1 MSRDDLDRHDS
12 ASGDEEVYSGLAALP
27 GLRVHDSEDSSDEE
41 RDDVNQQKP
50 YWKEFEHLRKVYQA
64 IEQLFVRFPN
74 GEGLTLQH
82 IPDIMNLGVALHDAW
97 MTRLRTLTATA
108 MSSFAMIMFGF
119 GDQENQEGMDY
130 GAVTRSYTNFI
141 KPVILLQQYIATLIG
156 HGERRLSERELEE
169 LKDMFSNRLMLV
181 KHVIV
186 RMKHHI
192 ESLRECHSLA
202 RAASITE
209 LGQLGD
215 PVDRSYLEQN
225 RDRMDPIHHL
235 IVYIANRLKAHQFK
249 RFGEQCYEQVYLN
262 SKVVMLDEAGNRLRS
277 MNRRTPTRYW
287 RPACSLEEFIN
298 RQCDKETN
306 FDYWKTL
313 TGSRDMTSR
322 LVDHFCCPGGGE
334 SEFPELKVNR
344 HWFAYA
350 DGIYDCHEQLFYA
363 YDEMHLL
370 AQKHG
375 ESLACINLFED
386 VCFNR
391 AIMDESVDSL
401 EKIMAIP
408 TPVFDS
414 IFTHQKM
421 DREVIKWFYVFFGR
435 MFYALHMFDK
445 WQVVAFLKGVAGTG
459 KSTLGNLLLRII
471 PQEFVGNLSSNTETQ
486 FGLETL
492 ADRLIWI
499 CLEVKANFKLPLN
512 DLQSMISGELVQV
525 AQKFKQARTV
535 KWGSPGMMFGNE
547 VPPWKDIAGALM
559 RRFVLFMFE
568 QKVDESKV
576 NSGLLDELYA
586 ELGTIIPKVTMVYR
600 RVAEEGGDKDVWHF
614 LPNYFKLT
622 RRKFLTSTSPI
633 ATFLDETTQFE
644 KCATGYVK
652 LQEFANQFL
661 EWMKQNRPAD
671 RIMNVTPDHYSTPF
685 QHHGLAVARLTRQ
698 WEGQQVTADFI
709 TGLSMVGHVY

>member
-1 MSRDDLDRHDS
+1 MSRDDLDRTNSD
-12 ASGDEEVYSGLAALP
+12 DEVAAGIAALQDLEIQ
-27 GLRVHDSEDSSDEE
+27 GSDSEEDAEARKRAMNKPMPYVRE
-41 RDDVNQQKP
+41 LNNLKDVYGRIN
-50 YWKEFEHLRKVYQA
+50 ELCE
-64 IEQLFVRFPN
+64 RFPS
-74 GEGLTLQH
+74 GEGLELRH
-82 IPDIMNLGVALHDAW
+82 APELIGLSVALHDAW
-97 MTRLRTLTATA
+97 MNRLRSLTATA
-108 MSSFAMIMFGF
+108 MSTFAMIMFGF
-119 GDQENQEGMDY
+119 QDRENQEGMDY
-130 GAVTRSYTNFI
+130 GCVTKAYTDYI
-141 KPVILLQQYIATLIG
+141 KPVILLQQRIAILIG
-156 HGERRLSERELEE
+156 QGEGRLDARVLDE

-202 RAASITE
+202 RAAAITE

-215 PVDRSYLEQN
+215 PVDRSFLEQN
-225 RDRMDPIHHL
+225 LDRMDPIHHL

-249 RFGEQCYEQVYLN
+249 RFGEQCYEQVYVA
-262 SKVVMLDEAGNRLRS
+262 SKVRVLDEAGNVVRS
-277 MNRRTPTRYW
+277 MHKRMPTRYW
-287 RPACSLEEFIN
+287 RPRCSLEEFIN

-313 TGSRDMTSR
+313 TGSRDMTRR

-334 SEFPELKVNR
+334 AEFPELKVNR
-344 HWFAYA
+344 HWFAFA
-350 DGIYDCHEQLFYA
+350 DGIYDCHDQVFYA
-363 YDEMHLL
+363 YDEAHLL
-370 AQKHG
+370 PQEHNV
-375 ESLACINLFED
+375 SWACINLFEN
-386 VCFNR
+386 VHFNT
-391 AIMDESVDSL
+391 AITDDSVDSL
-401 EKIMAIP
+401 DKILEIP

-421 DREVIKWFYVFFGR
+421 DRDVIKWIYVFFGR

-459 KSTLGNLLLRII
+459 KSTLGNLLLRIF
-471 PQEFVGNLSSNTETQ
+471 PQEFVGNLSSNSEKQ

-499 CLEVKANFKLPLN
+499 CLEVKANFQLPLN

-525 AQKFKQARTV
+525 AQKFKIARTI

-568 QKVDESKV
+568 QKVDEANV
-576 NSGLLDELYA
+576 NSGLLEELCA

-600 RVAEEGGDKDVWHF
+600 MVALEGGSKDVWHF
-614 LPNYFKLT
+614 LPEYFKLT

-644 KCATGYVK
+644 KTPTGYVK
-652 LQEFANQFL
+652 LQEFANHFT

-671 RIMNVTPDHYSTPF
+671 RILNVTPDHYSTPF
-685 QHHGLAVARLTRQ
+685 QHHGLSVKRVSRM
-698 WEGQQVTADFI
+698 WEGQMITADFI
-709 TGLSMVGHVY
+709 SGLSMVGHVY